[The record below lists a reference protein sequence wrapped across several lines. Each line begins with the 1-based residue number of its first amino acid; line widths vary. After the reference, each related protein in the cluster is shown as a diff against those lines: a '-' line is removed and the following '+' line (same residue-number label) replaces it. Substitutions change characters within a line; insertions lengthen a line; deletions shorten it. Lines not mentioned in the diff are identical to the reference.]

1 MLGVPGKNIVFVFR
15 GILFL
20 DTYCCWKYYI
30 TQLYLVLLYDRVDFL
45 VMDVHPSMF
54 INHASNSINAARIC
68 LYLCILF
75 MQ

>member
-54 INHASNSINAARIC
+54 INPHFDLATVC
-68 LYLCILF
+68 VHLQF
-75 MQ
+75 